1 MQNKLPLFAILAAG
15 VSFQAMADIS
25 VSPLHSDPDHI
36 KEDSG
41 IVRFH
46 GNVFASPCVL
56 SSESR
61 FQDVSL
67 GDISARSFH
76 SAGDRS
82 QPVTFKVYL
91 RDCLKG
97 AATYR
102 NNIAA
107 SQTGQEWR
115 TYTTSEQAVQMTFI
129 GESDPGNSSLLRTTG
144 SSFGAGL
151 RLMSV
156 DGKPYVLNQT
166 QAPLLVKTG
175 DSVLTFQAALEST
188 DSSVTAG
195 EFSGL
200 MRIKMEY
207 L

>member
-1 MQNKLPLFAILAAG
+1 MQNRLSLFAILVAG
-15 VSFQAMADIS
+15 ISFQALAESAIS
-25 VSPLHSDPDHI
+25 PQSNDPDHV

-46 GNVFASPCVL
+46 GNVFASPCVM

-61 FQDVSL
+61 FQDISL
-67 GDISARSFH
+67 GDVSARMFH
-76 SAGDRS
+76 KAGDRS

-107 SQTGQEWR
+107 SQIGQEWR
-115 TYTTSEQAVQMTFI
+115 TYTTGEQAVQMTFV
-129 GESDPGNSSLLRTTG
+129 GESDAANNSLLRTTG
-144 SSFGAGL
+144 STFGAGV

-166 QAPLLVKTG
+166 QAPYLVQPG

-188 DSSVTAG
+188 GSSVGAG
-195 EFSGL
+195 AFSGL